1 MEKKLYRSRENRV
14 ISGVCGGI
22 AEYFDIDA
30 TLIRLLW
37 AITILFAGTGI
48 LAYVLCILII
58 PEEPIYKDKDKDN
71 EDEEEYDET
80 VVMDDEETTYEKREI
95 IKENKN
101 STYGIGLIFIAVG
114 MMFIARKIFWWLNID
129 FAWGL
134 FWPGLLVIFG
144 VYLIAKKRG

>member
-95 IKENKN
+95 TKENKN

>member
-1 MEKKLYRSRENRV
+1 MEKKLYRSRENKV
-14 ISGVCGGI
+14 VSGVCGGI

-58 PEEPIYKDKDKDN
+58 PEAPMDKVK
-71 EDEEEYDET
+71 EDEDEDENA
-80 VVMDDEETTYEKREI
+80 VVDDEETTNEKREI

-101 STYGIGLIFIAVG
+101 STYGVGLIFIAVG

-134 FWPGLLVIFG
+134 FWPMLLVFFG
-144 VYLIAKKRG
+144 VYLIVKKRG

>member
-58 PEEPIYKDKDKDN
+58 PEEPINKAKDN
-71 EDEEEYDET
+71 EDEDEEET
-80 VVMDDEETTYEKREI
+80 IVIDDEETTYEKREI

-144 VYLIAKKRG
+144 VYLIVKKRG